1 MHDDRVN
8 RLTNKIYKMNYK
20 YLFNSKLIK
29 RAILLIGLLP
39 PVFLFAQTEIQ
50 KDSLVKVP
58 QAIEISE
65 ITNYSQVTRTL
76 IEETQELASNKT
88 KVLRIHEGLT
98 ELDSIMASKLLLLRD
113 TLSYFNLDQLDKL
126 EDRMGL
132 YKKRVDLWKSSNDV
146 RSPLASPLTKTFE
159 NIRLS
164 RRSDVFQCLNRV
176 GNGRSSDPAKVRCEY
191 TTEDQS
197 TKFLTILLPLMAF

>member
-1 MHDDRVN
+1 
-8 RLTNKIYKMNYK
+8 MNYK
-20 YLFNSKLIK
+20 YLLKSKLIK
-29 RAILLIGLLP
+29 KGILLIGLLLP
-39 PVFLFAQTEIQ
+39 FTLFSQTVIQ

-65 ITNYSQVTRTL
+65 IANYSQVTRTL

-88 KVLRIHEGLT
+88 KVLSIYEGLT

-132 YKKRVDLWKSSNDV
+132 YKKRLDFWQGIVTDWSEQTIESYYFLSDSSE
-146 RSPLASPLTKTFE
+146 TKTLF
-159 NIRLS
+159 
-164 RRSDVFQCLNRV
+164 
-176 GNGRSSDPAKVRCEY
+176 AK
-191 TTEDQS
+191 
-197 TKFLTILLPLMAF
+197 